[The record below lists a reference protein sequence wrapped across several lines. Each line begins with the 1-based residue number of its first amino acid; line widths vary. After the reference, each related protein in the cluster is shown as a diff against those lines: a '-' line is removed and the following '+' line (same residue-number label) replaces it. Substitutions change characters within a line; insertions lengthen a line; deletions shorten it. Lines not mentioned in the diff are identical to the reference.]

1 MKTTA
6 LPFFLLL
13 ALSITGCNT
22 FKTQHGDEYL
32 LKPKEAATLPAN
44 ARLYFDKVVADS
56 RCAPDVQCFWEGVA
70 ELKLILRTPD
80 GQEKTFSLFSTD
92 AGANHYQSI
101 VVMGYRITFVQLAPT
116 YDATKAASPVLTV
129 RADLVE

>member
-1 MKTTA
+1 MKTIV
-6 LPFFLLL
+6 LPFLLLL
-13 ALSITGCNT
+13 ALSIAGCNT
-22 FKTQHGDEYL
+22 FKTQYGDEYL

-44 ARLYFDKVVADS
+44 ARLSFDKVLADS

-70 ELKLILRTPD
+70 ELKLLLRTSG

-92 AGANHYQSI
+92 AGTNHYRSI

-116 YDATKAASPVLTV
+116 HDATNAVSPVLTV
-129 RADLVE
+129 RVELAE